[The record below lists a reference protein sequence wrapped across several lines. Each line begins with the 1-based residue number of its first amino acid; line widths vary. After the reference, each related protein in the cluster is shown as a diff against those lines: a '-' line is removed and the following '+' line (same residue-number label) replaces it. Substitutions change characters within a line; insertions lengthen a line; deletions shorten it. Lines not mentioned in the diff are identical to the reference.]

1 MFLNTRKIQLGS
13 KWLTLSEYTALDRI
27 ADLRYSAGLAPIQAL
42 SEDASHAEKLEASC
56 RREESVL
63 DLVAYG
69 IALSLNH
76 AHPDERGLEVVK
88 EEIKSSWPNAKV
100 NEAYELLKQLNS
112 PESLNEDGAREA
124 EDVTPQKS

>member
-1 MFLNTRKIQLGS
+1 MFLKTRKIQLGS

-27 ADLRYSAGLAPIQAL
+27 ADLRYSAGLVPIPVL
-42 SEDASHAEKLEASC
+42 SDEATHAEKLEASC
-56 RREESVL
+56 LHEESVL

-69 IALSLNH
+69 IALSLHH

-100 NEAYELLKQLNS
+100 NEAYELLKELNS
-112 PESLNEDGAREA
+112 PESLNEDDSQES
-124 EDVTPQKS
+124 EDATPQKS